1 MKTLFLRAVGSRC
14 DSLAARPPPAAT
26 ATDGAIVQTE
36 APTKVAADEASTSL
50 LDCEVC
56 TARLSEERHQPLL
69 APSNI
74 IGSTCREMTVALMA
88 ALLLGLAWRL
98 TARLTAH

>member
-1 MKTLFLRAVGSRC
+1 MLFLRAAGSRC

-26 ATDGAIVQTE
+26 ATDGDIVQTE
-36 APTKVAADEASTSL
+36 ALTKVAADEASTSL
-50 LDCEVC
+50 LDCKVC

-74 IGSTCREMTVALMA
+74 IGSREMTVALMA
-88 ALLLGLAWRL
+88 LCFGFGCLLL
-98 TARLTAH
+98 